1 MEPWA
6 HGLQAGVDEVGI
18 GPLAGPVYAAAVVLN
33 PAHVIDG
40 LNDSKAL
47 TKKKREVLAQEV
59 RSKALSCSIA
69 YASAQ
74 EVDELNVLRASHLAM
89 QRAVDGLGHI
99 PDMVLVDG
107 NKKPPLPYP
116 VMAIVRGDGRVPQI
130 SAASIVAKVARDKV
144 MVELDEKFPGYG
156 FAKHKGYPTKQHF
169 TALEELGPCA
179 IHRQSFAPVRAASTK
194 QADQLELL
202 A

>member
-47 TKKKREVLAQEV
+47 TKKKREVLAEEV
-59 RSKALSCSIA
+59 QIKALSCSIA
-69 YASAQ
+69 YASAR

-169 TALEELGPCA
+169 AALEELGPCA

>member
-47 TKKKREVLAQEV
+47 TKKKREVLAEEV

>member
-40 LNDSKAL
+40 FNDSKAL
-47 TKKKREVLAQEV
+47 TKKQREILAEEIQL
-59 RSKALSCSIA
+59 RALSCSIA
-69 YASAQ
+69 FASAQ

-89 QRAVDGLGHI
+89 QRAVSSLTHI
-99 PDMVLVDG
+99 PDRVLVDG
-107 NKKPPLPYP
+107 NKKPALPYP
-116 VMAIVRGDGRVPQI
+116 VTAIVRGDGRVPQI
-130 SAASIVAKVARDKV
+130 SAASIVAKVTRDKI
-144 MVELDEKFPGYG
+144 MIEMDEQYPGYG
-156 FAKHKGYPTKQHF
+156 FANHKGYPTKQHF
-169 TALEELGPCA
+169 AALEELGPCP
-179 IHRQSFAPVRAASTK
+179 IHRQSFAPVRAVSAN
-194 QADQLELL
+194 QVDQMELL

>member
-47 TKKKREVLAQEV
+47 TKKKREVLAEEV

-116 VMAIVRGDGRVPQI
+116 VMAIVRGDGRV
-130 SAASIVAKVARDKV
+130 
-144 MVELDEKFPGYG
+144 
-156 FAKHKGYPTKQHF
+156 YPHSS
-169 TALEELGPCA
+169 
-179 IHRQSFAPVRAASTK
+179 RS
-194 QADQLELL
+194 
-202 A
+202 